1 MRFVSKK
8 TILNWKNWG
17 EVRVL
22 LAYKYSIIDE
32 FQKNDLQIYLLP
44 LNFIELAASDFVDFN
59 WFLTD

>member
-22 LAYKYSIIDE
+22 LAYKYSIIDK
-32 FQKNDLQIYLLP
+32 FQKNDFQTYLSP
-44 LNFIELAASDFVDFN
+44 LNFIELTASDFVDFN
-59 WFLTD
+59 WFQAD